1 MEIVSY
7 VLLNKS
13 LERSGGQRRTVGS
26 EFLSSDKKAAK
37 LLAFF
42 SMLL

>member
-26 EFLSSDKKAAK
+26 DKKAAK